1 MQYTRLKARIEGEMG
16 RISIGANVKKKIGI
30 TGAGSAKKKATING
44 GRKAVMDDERDRYEI
59 S

>member
-1 MQYTRLKARIEGEMG
+1 MG